1 MLRLALA
8 PRDPA
13 RLQVLAL
20 GAHADDIE
28 IGCGGTILRLCAEFP
43 TISVRWVVLSAKG
56 ERVGEARTSAGAFLA
71 STADAGTSVEAF
83 RDGFFPSEI
92 TRLKEYLESV
102 RASFTPDLVL
112 THHRGD
118 LHQDHRVVA
127 DLTWQTFRDQL
138 ILEYE
143 IPKFDGDLGAPNL
156 HVALDPGTA
165 DRKVALLMEHYPS
178 QRSRHWFTEDTFR
191 ALLRL
196 RGVEAGQ
203 GTRYAEGFYCS
214 KLVL

>member
-28 IGCGGTILRLCAEFP
+28 IGCGGTILRLCTEFP
-43 TISVRWVVLSAKG
+43 AISLRWVVLSASG
-56 ERVGEARTSAGAFLA
+56 ERVGEASTAAGAFLA
-71 STADAGTSVEAF
+71 SAADSGTSVEAF
-83 RDGFFPSEI
+83 RDGYFPSEVS
-92 TRLKEYLESV
+92 RLKEYLESV
-102 RASFTPDLVL
+102 KASFTPDLVL

-118 LHQDHRVVA
+118 LHQDHRIVA

-156 HVALDPGTA
+156 HVALDPDTV

-203 GTRYAEGFYCS
+203 GTHHAEGFYCS